1 MLDWLNNA
9 VLSLADPLLN
19 WLLRLP
25 TDLTL
30 VIVAAGTGAI
40 ITLARLLCTNQD
52 LLRRCD
58 QDKKRLKKLTGEAKR
73 AGGKGDRSNLCEAP
87 GGRAPAEGGS
97 RQIGPVPFS
106 PKEAVKRYRTTRAMI
121 GMMTMKQEGW
131 PLLAAIVPIAVLATW
146 CFQRL
151 AFVPPRAGAAVPLV
165 AYFPV
170 SAVGQLA
177 HLVPQ
182 EGVHEVSRADSDGRE
197 RWIQEIVEDPDPKP
211 GARAGAVAIWK
222 LQADAGAEPYRLEI
236 RYKNCTVRK
245 ELLVGQPVYSPD
257 VEFYGDDRPVQSAQ
271 IGMEPV
277 KFLGVVPGIA
287 WLLLPPWLVAY
298 FLIAIPSV
306 GLIKRVTGI
315 Y

>member
-19 WLLRLP
+19 WLLRLS

-30 VIVAAGTGAI
+30 VIVAVGTGAI
-40 ITLARLLCTNQD
+40 LTLARLLTTNQD

-58 QDKKRLKKLTGEAKR
+58 QDKERLKELMREAKR
-73 AGGKGDRSNLCEAP
+73 QKDR
-87 GGRAPAEGGS
+87 
-97 RQIGPVPFS
+97 
-106 PKEAVKRYRTTRAMI
+106 EAVKRYRNTRTMI
-121 GMMTMKQEGW
+121 GVTAIRQEGW
-131 PLLAAIVPIAVLATW
+131 PLLAAIVPIAILGTW

-151 AFVPPRAGAAVPLV
+151 AFVPPRAGQSVQLA

-170 SAVGQLA
+170 SAVGQVA

-182 EGVHEVSRADSDGRE
+182 EGLHEVSARRESGNPAGRANLGGRE
-197 RWIQEIVEDPDPKP
+197 RWIQEIVEDPGTQPRDP
-211 GARAGAVAIWK
+211 AGAVANWT
-222 LQADAGAEPYRLEI
+222 LQADASEEPYRLQI
-236 RYKNCTVRK
+236 RYKTCTVQK
-245 ELLVGQPVYSPD
+245 QLLVGQPVYSPD
-257 VEFYGDDRPVQSAQ
+257 VEFYGGDGRGSEDPAQTPIQCVQ

-287 WLLLPPWLVAY
+287 WLLMPPWLVAY
-298 FLIAIPSV
+298 FLIAVPSV